1 MDSFQICFLP
11 LSQENMRLLEPH
23 AQLWAAWNEADLEKM
38 RAIVLQTPLEDRAA
52 LITYNKG
59 ELLRDICADRDLDTL
74 QFIHS
79 LLVEYGGSL
88 DMTDEFNQ
96 TALHQA
102 CLNADEEITEA
113 LLELGASV
121 NAQDD
126 TLYTPLHFS
135 CWYGHDGI
143 TRMLLANGADVDAKA
158 KGELTPLH
166 LACVDNHA
174 TTAVTLIENSADI
187 DAKDDK
193 GFTPLHCACQRGH
206 AQTVAMLIQQGAAL
220 DSINKFGQTPLALA
234 VEHDEDR
241 YQETVLKMIQAGAE
255 AIMMYQTRWVRNR
268 TLAQVHRAW
277 MLEHLWSLADDLWR
291 LELAETDRCERT
303 PIAVA
308 VCLLVR
314 NVSEED
320 TLKAAWWKCIV
331 KWSYQ
336 SLLDVRA

>member
-1 MDSFQICFLP
+1 M
-11 LSQENMRLLEPH
+11 
-23 AQLWAAWNEADLEKM
+23 AVWG
-38 RAIVLQTPLEDRAA
+38 IVLKRGG
-52 LITYNKG
+52 KG
-59 ELLRDICADRDLDTL
+59 QDV
-74 QFIHS
+74 FKPKHS
-79 LLVEYGGSL
+79 TQL
-88 DMTDEFNQ
+88 
-96 TALHQA
+96 
-102 CLNADEEITEA
+102 
-113 LLELGASV
+113 
-121 NAQDD
+121 
-126 TLYTPLHFS
+126 S
-135 CWYGHDGI
+135 CQG
-143 TRMLLANGADVDAKA
+143 LF
-158 KGELTPLH
+158 
-166 LACVDNHA
+166 
-174 TTAVTLIENSADI
+174 SADI
-187 DAKDDK
+187 QSSLCMKWQCD
-193 GFTPLHCACQRGH
+193 HVERRG
-206 AQTVAMLIQQGAAL
+206 QLNGTVQ
-220 DSINKFGQTPLALA
+220 FGQTPLALA